1 MRYERKYRI
10 DELDHHAVRAIINGH
25 PVSFRKLFPDRQVNN
40 IYLDTR
46 DMAFFQENL
55 SGVAQRRK
63 YRLRW
68 YGADLQQVTSP
79 ILEIKIKDTE
89 LGEKVSAPVPD
100 FKMDSFSPLRLSI
113 EKRLR
118 DLAQAAPTLAFPET
132 ALPIEG
138 PEKLA
143 SEKVPF
149 PVQDLI
155 PTLLNTYERS
165 YLISNDGRFR
175 LTIDRAMRF
184 YGINHH
190 FRPYR
195 NFSSDHAV
203 VVEVKYEEEHD
214 QLYDGIGQYLPFRLG
229 KNSKYVNGVLL
240 TGNV

>member
-10 DELDHHAVRAIINGH
+10 EAMDHHAVRAIVDGH

-46 DMAFFQENL
+46 DMSFFRENL
-55 SGVAQRRK
+55 SGLAQRRK
-63 YRLRW
+63 YRVRW
-68 YGADLQQVTSP
+68 YGADLLNISAP

-89 LGEKVSAPVPD
+89 LGEKVSAPLPD
-100 FKMDSFSPLRLSI
+100 FSMGSFTPLR
-113 EKRLR
+113 EAVGQRLR
-118 DLAQAAPTLAFPET
+118 ELAEAAPALAFP
-132 ALPIEG
+132 AV
-138 PEKLA
+138 A
-143 SEKVPF
+143 SVEESADIQRVPF
-149 PVQDLI
+149 PVQDLV
-155 PTLLNTYERS
+155 PSLLNTYKRA

-175 LTIDRAMRF
+175 LTIDREMRF

-195 NFSSDHAV
+195 NFSPDHAV
-203 VVEVKYEEEHD
+203 VVEVKYEAEHD
-214 QLYDGIGQYLPFRLG
+214 QFYDGIGQYLPFRLG